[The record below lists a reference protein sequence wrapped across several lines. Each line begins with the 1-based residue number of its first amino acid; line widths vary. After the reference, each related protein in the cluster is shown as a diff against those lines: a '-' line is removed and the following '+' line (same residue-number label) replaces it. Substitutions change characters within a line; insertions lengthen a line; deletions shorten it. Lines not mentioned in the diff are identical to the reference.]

1 MHKLKIHSIDNGFC
15 RVMYYVK
22 NNNNQTLYYCLQDEG
37 ANYGG
42 VILYRCTP
50 DGEPDY
56 PCEFQGEN
64 IWSMFEVPSG
74 DTEIEVA
81 VRAFLGT

>member
-42 VILYRCTP
+42 GYLVQMHT
-50 DGEPDY
+50 GW
-56 PCEFQGEN
+56 G
-64 IWSMFEVPSG
+64 
-74 DTEIEVA
+74 A
-81 VRAFLGT
+81 

>member
-1 MHKLKIHSIDNGFC
+1 M
-15 RVMYYVK
+15 V
-22 NNNNQTLYYCLQDEG
+22 
-37 ANYGG
+37 G